1 MLIADSPGE
10 GKPNFIFTLPAA
22 RKTSALD
29 EGSFVHQAMR
39 VVLDLINPATRN
51 DFSWFVTSRSPNLS
65 FFEMADQA
73 HRKDLS
79 NRTDN

>member
-1 MLIADSPGE
+1 
-10 GKPNFIFTLPAA
+10 
-22 RKTSALD
+22 
-29 EGSFVHQAMR
+29 
-39 VVLDLINPATRN
+39 
-51 DFSWFVTSRSPNLS
+51 VTSRSPNLS